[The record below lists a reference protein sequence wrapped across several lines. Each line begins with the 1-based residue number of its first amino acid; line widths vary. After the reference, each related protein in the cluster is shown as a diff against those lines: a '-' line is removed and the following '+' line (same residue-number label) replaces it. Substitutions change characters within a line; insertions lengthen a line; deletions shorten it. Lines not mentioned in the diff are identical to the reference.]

1 MEIVTQSPIK
11 SLSSTPSTSLSL
23 LTHNDNQAAEHKT
36 IEVDHPDNA
45 LSWVFAGPV
54 TNLHL
59 FGKYIPNIE
68 LSPQDAELYVHCAR
82 DFMQQVSLPHAHPSL
97 SPPNVWVNLA
107 LESSILIDV
116 YLMEQHI

>member
-11 SLSSTPSTSLSL
+11 EPVINTPTSLSL

-59 FGKYIPNIE
+59 FGKYILILV

-97 SPPNVWVNLA
+97 SPPNVRSTYVRVINF
-107 LESSILIDV
+107 D
-116 YLMEQHI
+116 